1 MLNVTE
7 GYVNC
12 TAACVFTQCVNKTW
26 WETIENTNKSVI
38 IVKARSKLWMPI
50 NLTHPWSD
58 SIAVSHLYDALQVV
72 LHRSRRL
79 VGLIVAT
86 ILAVASVTAMAAVA
100 SLALQ
105 QEIQTADFIREWHKD
120 SHALWQ
126 QQKDLDA
133 QLATD
138 VINLQHT
145 VSWLGDQLT
154 VLATRSI
161 LKCDWNSTQMCV
173 TPLHFSMSEGW
184 EKIKRSLR
192 GHQNLTAE
200 IMQLEQSI
208 ADTFSKELPKLTGD
222 DLLKGLQEGNFR
234 ILCSISV
241 KNVMGILIGTALNL
255 NLYCFCWTTCSLFN
269 QTNF

>member
-1 MLNVTE
+1 MRV
-7 GYVNC
+7 
-12 TAACVFTQCVNKTW
+12 
-26 WETIENTNKSVI
+26 
-38 IVKARSKLWMPI
+38 
-50 NLTHPWSD
+50 NLTRPWSD

-72 LHRSRRL
+72 LHRSHRL

-86 ILAVASVTAMAAVA
+86 ILAVASVTATAAVA

-105 QEIQTADFIREWHKD
+105 QEIQTADFVREWHKD

-173 TPLHFSMSEGW
+173 TPLHFNMSEGW
-184 EKIKRSLR
+184 EMIKCSLR

-200 IMQLEQSI
+200 II
-208 ADTFSKELPKLTGD
+208 KELPKLTGD
-222 DLLKGLQEGNFR
+222 DLLKGLQEGLNR
-234 ILCSISV
+234 LNPLGRVNTLLSTSLGNLVLILILCLLLYVVFRRWRKRQQLKSIVETVAHAVRPRENIACKQGCFISSSQGQAWGLGSL
-241 KNVMGILIGTALNL
+241 KHYEGT
-255 NLYCFCWTTCSLFN
+255 C
-269 QTNF
+269 